1 MNSRS
6 VTFFI
11 LALFLCAPA
20 VSAKELAGN
29 YPIRI
34 MIKDYGRYELLE
46 KSATRFKADS
56 TAGYDSI
63 IQTRFLEATTQVP
76 LKEGQVFGFNF
87 MIEDNTVDVEWVP
100 VIIQITHPT
109 TRNYLGHSSEGFSQ
123 QSYARL
129 KADGRYHNGAFYVF
143 SEDYELKPGEWLIKV
158 IYRNEMTASKMFEVK

>member
-1 MNSRS
+1 MSRS
-6 VTFFI
+6 LLLFFVTCG
-11 LALFLCAPA
+11 LFSSVVNA
-20 VSAKELAGN
+20 VEVAGN

-46 KSATRFKADS
+46 KSTSRFQADS

-63 IQTRFLEATTQVP
+63 IQTRLLEATTQVP

-109 TRNYLGHSSEGFSQ
+109 TKNYLGHSSEGFSQ

-129 KADGRYHNGAFYVF
+129 KTDGRYHNGAFYVF

-158 IYRNEMTASKMFEVK
+158 IYRNEMTASKMFVVK